1 MTAAD
6 IEIADSKGL
15 MMIEIPVGR
24 EFLGS
29 KPREHVTNMLTRTDH
44 IEVSQDGDL
53 IFDGYK
59 AEDLLSEFG
68 SPLYVVSEQTL
79 RENFR
84 RIKGV
89 FERLWPKKVVVM
101 YAIKSNN
108 NPAIRAVIHQEGG
121 GGDCFGLGELHST
134 FMGGADPERV
144 AMNGSNKT
152 EAELRA
158 AVQKGVNVNID
169 AVDEIRMLDA
179 ICADLGKVGAVALR
193 IKSAPESLAGS
204 PSDYL
209 GLASDSRKFLLRE
222 KWGFSVD
229 SALELVP
236 QILDCRHL
244 RLRGFS
250 LHTPRFTQ
258 NPELFAECTRDFAET
273 IIRVRAATGFVPELI
288 DIGGGWPRDR
298 DPESRT
304 HELNSSSVENFAEAV
319 VASLLDTFMSHQ
331 MPIPELRM
339 EPGRFI
345 VGNAV
350 ALLGRVGQIKRDCG
364 MVWVNVDF
372 STNNLP
378 RIDTAGSAYHFLPAS
393 GMDRAYAE
401 LAQIVGSTC
410 IDSRMADNWAIPKL
424 ATGEPVVILDAGMY
438 ADSASTQFNS
448 VPRPATVMISNGT
461 VHMIKRRETV
471 EDLYQNTSVPEHLLP
486 K

>member
-1 MTAAD
+1 MT
-6 IEIADSKGL
+6 
-15 MMIEIPVGR
+15 EIPAER

-29 KPREHVTNMLTRTDH
+29 KPREHLTKVLTRTDP
-44 IEVSQDGDL
+44 IEVSPDGDL

-84 RIKGV
+84 RIKGG
-89 FERLWPKKVVVM
+89 FERLWPNKVVVM
-101 YAIKSNN
+101 FAIKSNN

-134 FMGGADPERV
+134 FMGGADPDRI

-158 AVQKGVNVNID
+158 AIEKGVNVNID
-169 AVDEIRMLDA
+169 AVGEIGMLDT
-179 ICADLGKVGAVALR
+179 ICADLGKVGSVALR
-193 IKSAPESLAGS
+193 IKCSPDSLVS
-204 PSDYL
+204 SSSDYL
-209 GLASDSRKFLLRE
+209 GLARDVRTFLLRE

-229 SALELVP
+229 AAVELVP
-236 QILDCRHL
+236 EILKCRNL
-244 RLRGFS
+244 RMRGFS

-258 NPELFAECTRDFAET
+258 NPGLFATCTRAFAEAV
-273 IIRVRAATGFVPELI
+273 IRIRDTTGYVPELI

-298 DPESRT
+298 DPESRK
-304 HELNSSSVENFAEAV
+304 HLLNTSSVENFAEAA
-319 VASLLDTFMSHQ
+319 VASLLDTFNIRR
-331 MPIPELRM
+331 MPVPELRL

-350 ALLGRVGQIKRDCG
+350 MLLGRVGQIKRDCG
-364 MVWVNVDF
+364 EVWVNVDF

-378 RIDTAGSAYHFLPAS
+378 RIDTSGSAYHFLPAS
-393 GMDRAYAE
+393 GMDRPYAE
-401 LAQIVGSTC
+401 VSQIVGSTC
-410 IDSRMADNWAIPKL
+410 IDSRMADNWPVPKL
-424 ATGEPVVILDAGMY
+424 AMGEPVAILDAGMY

-448 VPRPATVMISNGT
+448 VPRPATVMISNGA

-471 EDLYQNTSVPEHLLP
+471 EDLYRNTSVPEHLLP

>member
-1 MTAAD
+1 MT
-6 IEIADSKGL
+6 
-15 MMIEIPVGR
+15 EIPAER

-29 KPREHVTNMLTRTDH
+29 KPREHLTKVLTRTDP
-44 IEVSQDGDL
+44 IEVSQEGDL

-59 AEDLLSEFG
+59 AEGLLADFG

-89 FERLWPKKVVVM
+89 FERLWPTKVLVM

-134 FMGGADPERV
+134 FMGGADPERI

-152 EAELRA
+152 EVELRA
-158 AVQKGVNVNID
+158 AIRKGVHVNID

-179 ICADLGKVGAVALR
+179 ICADLGTIGSVALR

-204 PSDYL
+204 PSDYM
-209 GLASDSRKFLLRE
+209 GLASDVRAFLLRE
-222 KWGFSVD
+222 KWGFSVE

-236 QILDCRHL
+236 EILECRNL

-258 NPELFAECTRDFAET
+258 NPELFATCTRDFAES
-273 IIRVRAATGFVPELI
+273 IIRIREATGYVPELI

-298 DPESRT
+298 DPESRM
-304 HELNSSSVENFAEAV
+304 HKLNGSSVENFAEAV
-319 VASLLDTFMSHQ
+319 VASLLDTFEAHQ
-331 MPIPELRM
+331 MPIPELRL

-350 ALLGRVGQIKRDCG
+350 VLLGRVGQIKRDCG

-393 GMDRAYAE
+393 GLDRSYAE

-410 IDSRMADNWAIPKL
+410 IDSRMADNWAVPDL
-424 ATGEPVVILDAGMY
+424 ATGEPVAILDAGMY

-448 VPRPATVMISNGT
+448 VPRPATVMISDGT
-461 VHMIKRRETV
+461 VHIIKRRETV
-471 EDLYQNTSVPEHLLP
+471 EDLYRNTSVPDHLLP
-486 K
+486 E